1 MGIEAVKFRT
11 DGFYSQPFAFGDEQ
25 IRQKHPL
32 QRQSAEL
39 SHRYRQRSNLGRY
52 HTGLPDD

>member
-25 IRQKHPL
+25 ISTKT
-32 QRQSAEL
+32 SATEAVCRII
-39 SHRYRQRSNLGRY
+39 SSIPA
-52 HTGLPDD
+52 TK